1 MNGSSRLP
9 AQPVKGLL
17 DGIEVLYE
25 LAAASAPVSCR
36 ALAERLGIEVTRVNR
51 ILKTFDHLGVAHRTA
66 ARKYE
71 PGPAIHVLA
80 VRAMVG
86 SGLLRRALPV
96 LESLGNRRLLVALGV
111 LWRDGVSYLY
121 HGNPGMPSR
130 EALGRV
136 TLFPAT
142 RSSIGMVLLA
152 SKTDAEVSALY
163 RGKPIAG
170 HANVAALRRELT
182 ATRHRRYGLVTN
194 DEGQF
199 SLAVAVGE
207 PAYAGIALSGIARA
221 KDIQEHVAALHAAA
235 ESIRQGE
242 TA

>member
-1 MNGSSRLP
+1 MKTPTKLP

-25 LAAASAPVSCR
+25 LAASTEPVSCR
-36 ALAERLGIEVTRVNR
+36 ALAEKLGIEVTRVNR
-51 ILKTFDHLGVAHRTA
+51 ILKTFDHLGVAHRNA

-96 LESLGNRRLLVALGV
+96 LETLGNRRLLVALGV

-152 SKTDAEVSALY
+152 GKTEAEVTALY
-163 RGKPIAG
+163 RGKPIPG
-170 HANVAALRRELT
+170 HANFAALRRELA
-182 ATRHRRYGLVTN
+182 ATRHRGYAQVTN
-194 DEGQF
+194 DAGQY
-199 SLAVAVGE
+199 SLAVAVGD
-207 PAYAGIALSGIARA
+207 PAYAGIALSGIARD
-221 KDIQEHVAALHAAA
+221 KDIPRHVAALQAAA

-242 TA
+242 SP

>member
-1 MNGSSRLP
+1 MKATTKLP

-25 LAAASAPVSCR
+25 LAASTGPVSCH
-36 ALAERLGIEVTRVNR
+36 ALAEKLGIEVTRVNR
-51 ILKTFDHLGVAHRTA
+51 ILKTFDHLGVAHRNA

-96 LESLGNRRLLVALGV
+96 LETLGERRLLVALGV

-152 SKTDAEVSALY
+152 AKAEAEVTALY
-163 RGKPIAG
+163 RGKAIPG
-170 HANVAALRRELT
+170 HANFAALRREL
-182 ATRHRRYGLVTN
+182 ATTRRRGYAQVMN
-194 DEGQF
+194 DQDQF

-207 PAYAGIALSGIARA
+207 PAYAGIALSGITRA
-221 KDIQEHVAALHAAA
+221 KSIPEHVAALHAAA
-235 ESIRQGE
+235 EAIRPGK
-242 TA
+242 TP